1 MMPRLLYVQA
11 SPRDSTSTSSDAAG
25 AFLKAL
31 GAHRLDVTIDPLDL
45 WRAELPEFSG
55 AMIASKYAALAGRS
69 MDSGEAAAWRR
80 ITAMVDRLKSA
91 DGVVIATPMWNFG
104 IPYKLKHWIDLI
116 TQPSL
121 TFSFNPETGYAPL
134 LLSRPT
140 LVILS
145 SAGDYATGTSRGRPD
160 LATPYLKA
168 ALGFNGLS
176 DVTFIP
182 VGPTVGPADGIEAA
196 RDQARVRLSSL
207 AGSFMMQRQSPER
220 LVNPQHTGD
229 TYGRSVA

>member
-1 MMPRLLYVQA
+1 MMPKLLCIQA
-11 SPRDSTSTSSDAAG
+11 SPRDSVSTSSDVAAS
-25 AFLKAL
+25 FLEAL
-31 GAHRLDVTIDPLDL
+31 ARHRPDVTIDPLDL

-69 MDSGEAAAWRR
+69 MDAREAAAWRR

-134 LLSRPT
+134 LLPRPT

-145 SAGDYATGTSRGRPD
+145 SAGDYASGTSRCRPD

-168 ALGFNGLS
+168 ALGFIGLS
-176 DVTFIP
+176 DVTFVPI
-182 VGPTVGPADGIEAA
+182 GPTVGPADAIETA
-196 RDQARVRLSSL
+196 RDHVRVRLGSL
-207 AGSFMMQRQSPER
+207 AGSFMQKA
-220 LVNPQHTGD
+220 
-229 TYGRSVA
+229 VA